1 MWTFPEVLTGRYVA
15 LEPLSLAHLPEFLK
29 RYDPEV
35 FRYMSRSPE
44 GTEEA
49 MRAHLE
55 ALLAEPGRVN
65 WAIRPTP
72 ALLALRPFP
81 GLVGRISVIAPDEA
95 NARLELGTL
104 IFKPFWGSPANK
116 EAKYLLLA
124 HAFEV
129 LKAQRVQFKVD
140 LRNERSQRALEALG
154 AVREGVLRRNQQA
167 PRRGLPRRRG
177 LQPPPRGVAGGEG
190 PASGQALWTRG
201 PPLASSSSSSPTWAW
216 PWEGFPATA

>member
-1 MWTFPEVLTGRYVA
+1 
-15 LEPLSLAHLPEFLK
+15 
-29 RYDPEV
+29 
-35 FRYMSRSPE
+35 MSRSPE
-44 GTEEA
+44 GTEEG

-154 AVREGVLRRNQQA
+154 AVREGVLRRN
-167 PRRGLPRRRG
+167 RRLGDGSFRDDVVYSLLREEWP
-177 LQPPPRGVAGGEG
+177 GVKARLLARLYGPEG
-190 PASGQALWTRG
+190 RP
-201 PPLASSSSSSPTWAW
+201 
-216 PWEGFPATA
+216 